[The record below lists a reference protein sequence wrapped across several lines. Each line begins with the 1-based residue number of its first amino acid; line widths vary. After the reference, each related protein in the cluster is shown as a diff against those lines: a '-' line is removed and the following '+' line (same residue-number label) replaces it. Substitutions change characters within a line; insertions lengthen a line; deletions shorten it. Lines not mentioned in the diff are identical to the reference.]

1 MIPDTFAGGLMLL
14 VVNMTVVF
22 AVLIVIAFMI
32 NLIRK
37 AASGESEKLNE
48 GAGSGNSGSQLA
60 SQRAGQENL
69 TAGLNAETVPFDSL
83 DARRKAAIV
92 AALRAYLGYS
102 TVPVFVRRIPD
113 AGMWGKTSRIH
124 ALK

>member
-1 MIPDTFAGGLMLL
+1 MIPDTIAGGLILA

-32 NLIRK
+32 NLIHRTASAGDGKK
-37 AASGESEKLNE
+37 ATE
-48 GAGSGNSGSQLA
+48 GAGSVDSGTQVA
-60 SQRAGQENL
+60 SQSVAQQDLDPEP
-69 TAGLNAETVPFDSL
+69 VPFDAL

-92 AALRAYLGYS
+92 AALHAYLGHK

-113 AGMWGKTSRIH
+113 AGIWGKTSRIH
-124 ALK
+124 ALR